1 MAGACVVVFLSRL
14 TDADKAVNS
23 YGVHD
28 PSVERL
34 QERPAGDFD
43 VGLKILEDMD
53 GPPATL
59 AVKNDLA
66 LADTMGV
73 DLVNVVLV
81 PEQMDR
87 AALDSLARVLDA
99 VRLDSTQVMVT
110 LGYASKLI
118 PLPGRTF
125 NDATRLKTIDPIV
138 RRLRPDILVPA
149 QDPFDAGTRAAGA
162 HPVEYW
168 ENFVTQASAI
178 AKRVRPRTKIGVAAS
193 VYDRR
198 DSTLYAWAAAPGSPV
213 DVVGFTLY
221 PSPSGV
227 RTLDAARGAAD
238 RWMQASRSP
247 KEHWVFAAG
256 GYPEA
261 HGEASQT
268 RALWAALAWA
278 TSRPAI
284 KGLVVSEAGDY
295 GVIRGLR
302 AADGH
307 LRRATF
313 AVMSAMRGLR
323 ESAAPDSTP
332 PALTVQKRV
341 GS

>member
-1 MAGACVVVFLSRL
+1 
-14 TDADKAVNS
+14 
-23 YGVHD
+23 
-28 PSVERL
+28 
-34 QERPAGDFD
+34 
-43 VGLKILEDMD
+43 
-53 GPPATL
+53 
-59 AVKNDLA
+59 
-66 LADTMGV
+66 
-73 DLVNVVLV
+73 
-81 PEQMDR
+81 
-87 AALDSLARVLDA
+87 
-99 VRLDSTQVMVT
+99 
-110 LGYASKLI
+110 
-118 PLPGRTF
+118 
-125 NDATRLKTIDPIV
+125 
-138 RRLRPDILVPA
+138 
-149 QDPFDAGTRAAGA
+149 
-162 HPVEYW
+162 
-168 ENFVTQASAI
+168 
-178 AKRVRPRTKIGVAAS
+178 
-193 VYDRR
+193 
-198 DSTLYAWAAAPGSPV
+198 V

-238 RWMQASRSP
+238 RWMLASRSP
-247 KEHWVFAAG
+247 KDHWVFAAG

-268 RALWAALAWA
+268 RAVWASLAWA

-284 KGLVVSEAGDY
+284 KGLIVSEAGDY

-332 PALTVQKRV
+332 ALTVQKRV